1 MYVAAS
7 DADRNA
13 VPAASSA
20 FHLLSRVGGG
30 DISAHRCELT
40 GSCSSTFQSISLG
53 NHLGVTA
60 SPQFPLP
67 TGYVTPPVDS
77 RSPPLRLKP
86 PHSGRK
92 GRPIT
97 SFKCIPETRTSEN

>member
-67 TGYVTPPVDS
+67 TGYVTLPVDS
-77 RSPPLRLKP
+77 RSPTIRHKP
-86 PHSGRK
+86 PQRGRN
-92 GRPIT
+92 GSNSHPST
-97 SFKCIPETRTSEN
+97 DY